1 MFLILP
7 SVLHSLP
14 TQFDLNMRY
23 KFVFNIMQLEFAEFF
38 SFAPVTATRSHPYRL
53 FAPLPGIIP
62 GKGKT
67 CTLCGQNLEY
77 LPAHIVYFSI
87 GPSF

>member
-1 MFLILP
+1 MFFILP

-38 SFAPVTATRSHPYRL
+38 SFARYSNSQSSVSFICPFARNNTRKR
-53 FAPLPGIIP
+53 
-62 GKGKT
+62 K
-67 CTLCGQNLEY
+67 NL
-77 LPAHIVYFSI
+77 HIVWSKLGIFTCSHCL
-87 GPSF
+87 F